1 MRAALLMLGSTMAFG
16 LMAVAIRYA
25 TRYVPTQEVA
35 FFRNAFGLL
44 ALLPMLLRRGRAPLR
59 TQQLPR
65 YFVRSAI
72 GLGSMLCAFWALGH
86 LPLAQAVSLSYST
99 PLFVTIAA
107 VLWLGETVRV
117 RRWAAV
123 VVGFIGVLVI
133 VRPGTAGFTAGSLV
147 AVAAAVLS
155 SLVAIQIKQLT
166 RVDSADTVVLY
177 TYVFWVPL
185 SLVPAL
191 FVWVWP
197 TGLAWL
203 WLLATGVLGVLLLT
217 EHPWALAQLER
228 RAMPDTLLPV
238 LGDGLLTFAI
248 ALATLIVWLRVR
260 RAATLVLLAHGML
273 WMLYGLVLIPAL
285 DPYASASAVMRRVG
299 ARIGPDAEL
308 ALVAWREQNL
318 LQADRPVR
326 EFGFKRPWA
335 EQWHD
340 AGPWLAE
347 APDKRWLLVLD
358 EAMSPCVDPAKV
370 IDIGIA
376 NRNRWQLL
384 PGSAWNPE
392 CHAER
397 TGSTADED

>member
-1 MRAALLMLGSTMAFG
+1 MNTPALSPSATLMRAALLMLGSTMAFG

-44 ALLPMLLRRGRAPLR
+44 ALLPMLLRPGHAPLK

-197 TGLAWL
+197 SGMAWL
-203 WLLATGVLGVLLLT
+203 WLLATGVLGTVGQLLWTRALRLGEVSALTPISFLQLPLVTLFGWLLFNETVDRWTIIGAGIILAANAYIAHREAVLS
-217 EHPWALAQLER
+217 
-228 RAMPDTLLPV
+228 
-238 LGDGLLTFAI
+238 
-248 ALATLIVWLRVR
+248 R
-260 RAATLVLLAHGML
+260 RAASA
-273 WMLYGLVLIPAL
+273 A
-285 DPYASASAVMRRVG
+285 ASAA
-299 ARIGPDAEL
+299 AKPAE
-308 ALVAWREQNL
+308 
-318 LQADRPVR
+318 
-326 EFGFKRPWA
+326 
-335 EQWHD
+335 
-340 AGPWLAE
+340 
-347 APDKRWLLVLD
+347 
-358 EAMSPCVDPAKV
+358 
-370 IDIGIA
+370 
-376 NRNRWQLL
+376 
-384 PGSAWNPE
+384 
-392 CHAER
+392 
-397 TGSTADED
+397 

>member
-1 MRAALLMLGSTMAFG
+1 MNATARPALATPARAALLMLASTMAFG
-16 LMAVAIRYA
+16 LMAIAIRYA

-44 ALLPMLLRRGRAPLR
+44 ALLPMLLRPGRAPLK

-133 VRPGTAGFTAGSLV
+133 VRPGTAGFSAGSLI
-147 AVAAAVLS
+147 AVAAALLS

-185 SLVPAL
+185 SLVPAV

-197 TGLAWL
+197 SGLAWV
-203 WLLATGVLGVLLLT
+203 WLMATGVMGTVGQLLWTRALRLGEVSALTPISFLQLPLVTLGGWLLFD
-217 EHPWALAQLER
+217 ESVDCW
-228 RAMPDTLLPV
+228 
-238 LGDGLLTFAI
+238 
-248 ALATLIVWLRVR
+248 TLIGAGIILAANAYIAHREAVLAR
-260 RAATLVLLAHGML
+260 RAASVAATAAAK
-273 WMLYGLVLIPAL
+273 PA
-285 DPYASASAVMRRVG
+285 
-299 ARIGPDAEL
+299 E
-308 ALVAWREQNL
+308 
-318 LQADRPVR
+318 
-326 EFGFKRPWA
+326 
-335 EQWHD
+335 
-340 AGPWLAE
+340 
-347 APDKRWLLVLD
+347 
-358 EAMSPCVDPAKV
+358 
-370 IDIGIA
+370 
-376 NRNRWQLL
+376 
-384 PGSAWNPE
+384 
-392 CHAER
+392 
-397 TGSTADED
+397 